1 MMNFFHKKINF
12 VFIISILMAVL
23 NQSTFAKNATC
34 SIEIFSHEKYGST
47 YNGPCSIS
55 INENLSSDSEKTY
68 VVTRL
73 NPDHYLFQKVT
84 GIQTT
89 DYADY
94 TSISTIVGNT
104 GSGPHIT
111 NNAKKYTEK
120 NKVCR
125 ADKDAGFKLC
135 IW

>member
-1 MMNFFHKKINF
+1 MG
-12 VFIISILMAVL
+12 VL

-34 SIEIFSHEKYGST
+34 SLEDSLNTKYAST
-47 YNGPCSIS
+47 YNGPCSIF

-73 NPDHYLFQKVT
+73 NPDHYLFLKVNA
-84 GIQTT
+84 IEIT

-94 TSISTIVGNT
+94 SSISTIVGQ
-104 GSGPHIT
+104 SGMTVT

-125 ADKDAGFKLC
+125 TDKEVGFKLC